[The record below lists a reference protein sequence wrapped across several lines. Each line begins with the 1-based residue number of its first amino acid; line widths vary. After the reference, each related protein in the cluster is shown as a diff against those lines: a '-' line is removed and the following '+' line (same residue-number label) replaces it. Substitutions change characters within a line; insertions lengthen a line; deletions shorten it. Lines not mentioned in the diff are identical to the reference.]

1 MPNLAKY
8 NQCVGCT
15 ACSAACHQSA
25 ITMQPDD
32 LGFWHPEVNADKCVE
47 CGACERCCPIVT
59 PKPLQHDVRATYAGQ
74 LVDKSRLKLSQSGG
88 AFAALATAVIKSG
101 GVVYGAAMNAD
112 FSVSHK
118 RAATLTELEQLFGSK
133 YVQCNPAN
141 SFRLVLDDL
150 KQGMTVL
157 FSGTPCQVA
166 GLQSYIPKVYK
177 DRLLTVDLICHGV
190 PSPAVY
196 RGYLSYQETVNK
208 SKLRKFIFRDKVR
221 CGWRVAHERLDFEN
235 GKSINSYKYNFLYMR
250 KGLITNFACD
260 ECRWCNLHRPGDVT
274 IADCWKWETLRK
286 NDFEERDGISLL
298 LVNSEA
304 GERLMAQLDDFATI
318 EIDLQKVMQHNMQAP
333 TKRNPDSYRVFE
345 DFRKFG
351 FAYIHKK
358 YGYTK
363 RNLVRYWVIKQVKR
377 VKKVPKKLVGVIS
390 R

>member
-1 MPNLAKY
+1 
-8 NQCVGCT
+8 
-15 ACSAACHQSA
+15 
-25 ITMQPDD
+25 MQPDD
-32 LGFWHPEVNADKCVE
+32 LGFWHPEVNAGKCVE

-59 PKPLQHDVRATYAGQ
+59 PKPQQHDVRATYAGQ

-141 SFRLVLDDL
+141 SFRLVLADL

-166 GLQSYIPKVYK
+166 GLQSYIPEVYK
-177 DRLLTVDLICHGV
+177 ARLLTVDIVCNGV

-196 RGYLSYQETVNK
+196 MEYLNYHEAKNG
-208 SKLRKFIFRDKVR
+208 SKLKRYIFRDKEQ
-221 CGWRVAHERLDFEN
+221 CGWRVAHERLEFEN
-235 GKSINSYKYNFLYMR
+235 GKSVKSYKYNFLYMR

-260 ECRWCNLHRPGDVT
+260 ECRWRNLHRPGDVT
-274 IADCWKWETLRK
+274 IADCWKWEKLRR

-304 GERLMAQLDDFATI
+304 GERWLAKCEDFATI
-318 EIDLQKVMQHNMQAP
+318 EIDLQKVMQLNLYASP
-333 TKRNPDSYRVFE
+333 RRNPDSFRVFE

-363 RNLVRYWVIKQVKR
+363 RNLVRYWVIKLVKR